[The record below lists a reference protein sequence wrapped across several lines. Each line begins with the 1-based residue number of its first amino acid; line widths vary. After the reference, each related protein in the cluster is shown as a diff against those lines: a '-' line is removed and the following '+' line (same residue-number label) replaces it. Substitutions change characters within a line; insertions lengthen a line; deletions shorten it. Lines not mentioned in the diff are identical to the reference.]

1 MTQMR
6 TVLEH
11 LINSLSD
18 LLIGSWA
25 CPSHPFA
32 PLGSGREPRVALSAA
47 SPRADYRA
55 VGVPLQSLTR
65 SILGLLLVVPH
76 LSSAQTDCRWSR
88 GDSAY
93 IDGDSVKL
101 VAAID
106 LTSKTV
112 ETCVD
117 GQKVRVL
124 RGGSKKSMIQV
135 TTAYT
140 DSGWVSGE
148 KLRRNE
154 RSVVLGF
161 QPECDMTWWML
172 ESSKEQEELEERR
185 SCMFDA
191 LKLAGN
197 YDRLAACAE
206 DAEDYPEAIRYV
218 TLLINLFERRDYE
231 IGSIYHY
238 GGAAVRLQRRGR
250 LKVLALDHRGAILD
264 LTKSIEKYASD
275 PDSYVL
281 RGFSRMQLGLLDLA
295 VQDFNK
301 AISLDNEYAQA
312 YYYRGFA
319 HLQNGSSGQGCLD
332 LSKAGELGFKAAYMA
347 IGEHCN

>member
-1 MTQMR
+1 MS
-6 TVLEH
+6 V
-11 LINSLSD
+11 IAS
-18 LLIGSWA
+18 GSEARA
-25 CPSHPFA
+25 CPGSNAAGSRF
-32 PLGSGREPRVALSAA
+32 PLQL
-47 SPRADYRA
+47 RARITGLA
-55 VGVPLQSLTR
+55 GFPLQSLTR

-101 VAAID
+101 VATTV

-135 TTAYT
+135 ATAYT

-148 KLRRNE
+148 KLRWNE

-161 QPECDMTWWML
+161 QPACDMTWWML

-185 SCMFDA
+185 SCLFDA
-191 LKLAGN
+191 FQLAGD

-231 IGSIYHY
+231 IGSIFHY
-238 GGAAVRLQRRGR
+238 GTVAERLQRRGR
-250 LKVLALDHRGAILD
+250 LKVLASDHRGAILD

-275 PDSYVL
+275 SESYVL
-281 RGFSRMQLGLLDLA
+281 RGFSRMQLGVLDLA
-295 VQDFNK
+295 LQDFNK
-301 AISLDNEYAQA
+301 AISLDSENAQA

-319 HLQNGSSGQGCLD
+319 HLQKGSKSQGCLD
-332 LSKAGELGFKAAYMA
+332 LSKAGELGFKEAYPA
-347 IGEHCN
+347 IEENCN